1 MNQASS
7 PAAQLKPHQR
17 QKIAL
22 RVLTKQESISGM
34 AEEERVSRKFLYKQ
48 GHIAQN
54 ALTLAFE
61 KPRPDKEV
69 LFYLPVTQKWLSQ
82 LILALILICHCSYR
96 GVVELLRDLFD
107 YTISIGTVHNQVGE
121 AVQKARKIN
130 QYKDLSAIEVGLLDE
145 IFQGNSPV
153 LAGLDARS
161 TYCFLLEEAEHRDE
175 DTWGYYLLEA
185 EERGLNPEYTIA
197 DGGKGIRAGQKAAW
211 GDKPCHGDLWHIF
224 DQGEALCRHLTK
236 KVQGATT
243 RRRELESQMEK
254 AKMKGEGNKFSF
266 KLVRVRQAEEKALK
280 LASEVK
286 TLFYWLRL
294 DILSLAGP
302 SYQERQELMDFIIS
316 ELKIREEGSYK
327 GIKAFRR
334 ALSKQSSTLLAF
346 SAVLDQKL
354 QEIAQ
359 VFDTSLYLVRSVCL
373 LSKHKNSS
381 VDYWCEWNRLHHLLP
396 NKLHL
401 ILEAVSEAMAT
412 TPRTSSLVENLNSRL
427 RNYFFLRKQLGSG
440 YLDLL
445 RFFLNHRTFIRSRH
459 PERVGKSPAELM
471 MGREHPHWLELLGFE
486 RFQRA

>member
-7 PAAQLKPHQR
+7 PAARLEPHQR

-22 RVLTKQESISGM
+22 RVLTKQKTVSGM
-34 AEEERVSRKFLYKQ
+34 AEEEGVSRKFLYKQ
-48 GHIAQN
+48 GQVAQN
-54 ALTLAFE
+54 ALNLAFE
-61 KPRPDKEV
+61 KPKKNEEV

-82 LILALILICHCSYR
+82 LILALILICRCSYR

-107 YTISIGTVHNQVGE
+107 YTISIGTVRNQVEE
-121 AVQKARKIN
+121 AVQKARNIN
-130 QYKDLSAIEVGLLDE
+130 QSENLSPIEVSLLDE

-153 LAGLDARS
+153 LAGVDARS

-197 DGGKGIRAGQKAAW
+197 DGAKGIRAGQKAAW

-224 DQGEALCRHLTK
+224 EQGEALCRHLTQK
-236 KVQGATT
+236 AQGTTT
-243 RRRELESQMEK
+243 RRMELESLMEK
-254 AKMKGEGNKFSF
+254 AKMKGEGYKFSF
-266 KLVRVRQAEEKALK
+266 KLGRARQTEEKAIK

-302 SYQERQELMDFIIS
+302 AHQERMELMDFIIS

-327 GIKAFRR
+327 GIKAFRK
-334 ALSKQSSTLLAF
+334 ALSKQSSSLLAF

-354 QEIAQ
+354 QEISQ

-373 LSKHKNSS
+373 LTKHKTSS
-381 VDYWCEWNRLHHLLP
+381 VDYWQEWNRLHHLLP
-396 NKLHL
+396 NKFHL
-401 ILEAVSEAMAT
+401 ILEAVSEAMDT
-412 TPRTSSLVENLNSRL
+412 TPRTSSLVENLGVV
-427 RNYFFLRKQLGSG
+427 Q
-440 YLDLL
+440 
-445 RFFLNHRTFIRSRH
+445 IR
-459 PERVGKSPAELM
+459 VTL
-471 MGREHPHWLELLGFE
+471 W
-486 RFQRA
+486 

>member
-1 MNQASS
+1 
-7 PAAQLKPHQR
+7 
-17 QKIAL
+17 
-22 RVLTKQESISGM
+22 
-34 AEEERVSRKFLYKQ
+34 
-48 GHIAQN
+48 
-54 ALTLAFE
+54 
-61 KPRPDKEV
+61 
-69 LFYLPVTQKWLSQ
+69 
-82 LILALILICHCSYR
+82 
-96 GVVELLRDLFD
+96 
-107 YTISIGTVHNQVGE
+107 
-121 AVQKARKIN
+121 VQKARKIN
-130 QYKDLSAIEVGLLDE
+130 QSEDLSPIEASLLDE
-145 IFQGNSPV
+145 IFQGKRPV
-153 LAGLDARS
+153 LAGVDARS

-236 KVQGATT
+236 KAQGTTT
-243 RRRELESQMEK
+243 RRIELESQMEK
-254 AKMKGEGNKFSF
+254 AKMKGEGYKVSF
-266 KLVRVRQAEEKALK
+266 KLGRARQAEEKALK

-286 TLFYWLRL
+286 TIFYWLRL

-302 SYQERQELMDFIIS
+302 AYQERMELMDFIIS
-316 ELKIREEGSYK
+316 ELKIREEGSYM
-327 GIKAFRR
+327 GIKAFRK
-334 ALSKQSSTLLAF
+334 ALSKQGNTLLAF
-346 SAVLDQKL
+346 SAILDQKL

-359 VFDTSLYLVRSVCL
+359 AFDTSLYLIRSVCL
-373 LSKHKNSS
+373 LTKHKTSS
-381 VDYWCEWNRLHHLLP
+381 VDYWQEWNRLHHLLP
-396 NKLHL
+396 NKFHL

-445 RFFLNHRTFIRSRH
+445 RFFLNYRTFMRSRH

-486 RFQRA
+486 RFQSA

>member
-1 MNQASS
+1 MNQASF
-7 PAAQLKPHQR
+7 PANRLEPHQR
-17 QKIAL
+17 QQIAL
-22 RVLTKQESISGM
+22 RVLTKQETISGL
-34 AEEERVSRKFLYKQ
+34 AEEERVSRKFLYQQ
-48 GHIAQN
+48 GHIARN
-54 ALTLAFE
+54 ALNQAFE
-61 KPRPDKEV
+61 KPKKNEDV
-69 LFYLPVTQKWLSQ
+69 LFYLPVTRKWLSQ
-82 LILALILICHCSYR
+82 LILALIIICHSSYR

-107 YTISIGTVHNQVGE
+107 YSISIATVHNQVGE
-121 AVQKARKIN
+121 AARKARKIN
-130 QYKDLSAIEVGLLDE
+130 QSEDLSPIEVSLLDE
-145 IFQGNSPV
+145 IFQGNRPV
-153 LAGLDARS
+153 LAGVDARS

-224 DQGEALCRHLTK
+224 ERGETLCRHLTQK
-236 KVQGATT
+236 AQGATT
-243 RRRELESQMEK
+243 RRIELESQMEK
-254 AKMKGEGNKFSF
+254 AKMKGEGHKFSF
-266 KLVRVRQAEEKALK
+266 KLGRARQAEEKALK

-302 SYQERQELMDFIIS
+302 AHKERQKLMDFIIS

-327 GIKAFRR
+327 GIKVFRK
-334 ALSKQSSTLLAF
+334 ALSKQGSTLLAF

-354 QEIAQ
+354 QEVAQ
-359 VFDTSLYLVRSVCL
+359 VFDTSVYLVRSICL
-373 LSKHKNSS
+373 LTKHKTSS
-381 VDYWCEWNRLHHLLP
+381 VDYWQEWNRLHHLLP
-396 NKLHL
+396 NKFHL

-427 RNYFFLRKQLGSG
+427 RNYFFLRKQLDSG

-459 PERVGKSPAELM
+459 PERVGKSPTELM
-471 MGREHPHWLELLGFE
+471 MRQEHPHWLELLGFE
-486 RFQRA
+486 RFQSA

>member
-1 MNQASS
+1 MNQTPY

-17 QKIAL
+17 QEIAL
-22 RVLTKQESISGM
+22 RVLTKQETISGI
-34 AEEERVSRKFLYKQ
+34 AEKERVSRKFLYKQ
-48 GHIAQN
+48 GYIAQN
-54 ALTLAFE
+54 ALNLAFE
-61 KPRPDKEV
+61 KPKADKEV

-82 LILALILICHCSYR
+82 LILALILICHCSYP

-107 YTISIGTVHNQVGE
+107 YSISIGTVRKQVEE

-130 QYKDLSAIEVGLLDE
+130 QSEDLSPIEVGLLDE
-145 IFQGNSPV
+145 IFQGISPV
-153 LAGLDARS
+153 LAGVDARS

-185 EERGLNPEYTIA
+185 EERGLNPKYTIA

-211 GDKPCHGDLWHIF
+211 GDKPCHGDLWHIVE
-224 DQGEALCRHLTK
+224 QGEALCRHLTQK
-236 KVQGATT
+236 AKGATT
-243 RRRELESQMEK
+243 RRMELESQMEK
-254 AKMKGEGNKFSF
+254 AKIKGKGNKFST
-266 KLVRVRQAEEKALK
+266 KLGRARQAEEKALK

-302 SYQERQELMDFIIS
+302 AYRERMELMDFIIS

-327 GIKAFRR
+327 GIKVFRK
-334 ALSKQSSTLLAF
+334 ALSKQGSTLLAF

-359 VFDTSLYLVRSVCL
+359 TFDTSLYLVRLVCL
-373 LSKHKNSS
+373 LTKHKKSS
-381 VDYWCEWNRLHHLLP
+381 VDYWQEWNRLHHQLP
-396 NKLHL
+396 NKFHL

-445 RFFLNHRTFIRSRH
+445 RFFLNHRTFMRSRC
-459 PERVGKSPAELM
+459 PERVGKSTRELM
-471 MGREHPHWLELLGFE
+471 MGPAHPHWLELLGFE
-486 RFQRA
+486 RFQSA

>member
-22 RVLTKQESISGM
+22 RVLTKKETISSI

-54 ALTLAFE
+54 VLTLAFE
-61 KPRPDKEV
+61 KPKSDQEV

-107 YTISIGTVHNQVGE
+107 YSISIGTVHNQVSE
-121 AVQKARKIN
+121 AVQKAREIN
-130 QYKDLSAIEVGLLDE
+130 QSEDLSPIEVSLLDE

-153 LAGLDARS
+153 LAGVDARS
-161 TYCFLLEEAEHRDE
+161 TYCFLLEEVEQRDE
-175 DTWGYYLLEA
+175 NTWGYYLLEA

-211 GDKPCHGDLWHIF
+211 GYKPCHGDLWHIF
-224 DQGEALCRHLTK
+224 EQGEALYRHLTK
-236 KVQGATT
+236 KAQGATT
-243 RRRELESQMEK
+243 KKIELEAKMEK
-254 AKMKGEGNKFSF
+254 AKIKGKGNKFST
-266 KLVRVRQAEEKALK
+266 KLGIARQAEEKALK

-302 SYQERQELMDFIIS
+302 PYMERRELMDFIIL

-327 GIKAFRR
+327 GIKVFRK
-334 ALSKQSSTLLAF
+334 ALSKQGSTLLAF

-359 VFDTSLYLVRSVCL
+359 TFDTSLYLVRLVCL
-373 LSKHKNSS
+373 LTKHKKSS
-381 VDYWCEWNRLHHLLP
+381 VDYWHEWNRLHHLLP
-396 NKLHL
+396 NKFHL
-401 ILEAVSEAMAT
+401 ILEAVGEAMAT

-427 RNYFFLRKQLGSG
+427 RNYFFLRKRLGSG

-445 RFFLNHRTFIRSRH
+445 RFFLNHRTFMRSRC

-471 MGREHPHWLELLGFE
+471 MGQAHPHWLELLEFE
-486 RFQRA
+486 RFQSA

>member
-17 QKIAL
+17 QQIAL
-22 RVLTKQESISGM
+22 RVLTKQETISGM
-34 AEEERVSRKFLYKQ
+34 AEEEGVSRQFLYKQ
-48 GHIAQN
+48 GYIAQN
-54 ALTLAFE
+54 ALNLAFE
-61 KPRPDKEV
+61 KPKADKEV

-107 YTISIGTVHNQVGE
+107 YTISTGTVRNQVEE
-121 AVQKARKIN
+121 AVSKARKIN
-130 QYKDLSAIEVGLLDE
+130 QSEDLSAIKVGLLDE
-145 IFQGNSPV
+145 IFQGISPV
-153 LAGLDARS
+153 LTGVDARS

-185 EERGLNPEYTIA
+185 EGRGLNPKYTIA

-211 GDKPCHGDLWHIF
+211 GEKPCHGDIWHIV
-224 DQGEALCRHLTK
+224 DQGEALCRYLTQK
-236 KVQGATT
+236 AQGATT
-243 RRRELESQMEK
+243 RRIELESLMDK
-254 AKMKGEGNKFSF
+254 AKMKGEGYKFSF
-266 KLVRVRQAEEKALK
+266 KLGRARQAEEKALK

-302 SYQERQELMDFIIS
+302 AHLERMELMDFIIS
-316 ELKIREEGSYK
+316 ELKIREEGNYK
-327 GIKAFRR
+327 GIKAFRK
-334 ALSKQSSTLLAF
+334 ALSKQGSTLLAF

-373 LSKHKNSS
+373 LTKQKSSS
-381 VDYWCEWNRLHHLLP
+381 VDYWQEWNRLHHLLP
-396 NKLHL
+396 NKFHL
-401 ILEAVSEAMAT
+401 ILKAVSEAMAT

-445 RFFLNHRTFIRSRH
+445 RFFLNHRTFMRSRH

-471 MGREHPHWLELLGFE
+471 TGQEHPHWLELLGFE